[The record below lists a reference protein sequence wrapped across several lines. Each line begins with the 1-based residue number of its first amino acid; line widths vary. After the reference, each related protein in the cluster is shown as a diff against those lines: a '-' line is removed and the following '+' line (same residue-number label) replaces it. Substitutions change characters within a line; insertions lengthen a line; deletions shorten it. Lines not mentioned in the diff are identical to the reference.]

1 MKRTWIIL
9 LAVAVAL
16 AIALPAGAKKPD
28 KPDKPGTGFGPVAC
42 EVDEAITVASIRG
55 NPVTL
60 PHTFEVTPPRE
71 FVLMPYAVDPTAAY
85 EGPDDIL
92 CAEVTVTSGTLS
104 DLRVRWIDY
113 LTNLEGG
120 CDLAWARGKELS
132 RINNGAVFA
141 VGLSLENWSVDGG
154 LCGAMND
161 NDGGNMTVV
170 VMPNAKNAGAQ
181 VEVKIGIDHPD
192 GG

>member
-1 MKRTWIIL
+1 MKTIWIIL
-9 LAVAVAL
+9 LAIAVAL
-16 AIALPAGAKKPD
+16 AIALPAGAKKPE
-28 KPDKPGTGFGPVAC
+28 KPDKPDTGFRPIAC
-42 EVDEAITVASIRG
+42 QIDQVLLE
-55 NPVTL
+55 PQ
-60 PHTFEVTPPRE
+60 TFSAAAFGVYT
-71 FVLMPYAVDPTAAY
+71 VDPVSPTAHTA
-85 EGPDDIL
+85 GDVL

-113 LTNLEGG
+113 LIEGG

-132 RINNGAVFA
+132 RINSGAVFA

-161 NDGGNMTVV
+161 DDGGNMTVV
-170 VMPNAKNAGAQ
+170 VMPKAKNAGAQ